1 MKYLGAFLLLVGI
14 VSVILNI
21 IQVNNIKKSC
31 GDNKEVKNIN
41 YGNGVLSIIVILIG
55 GMILFYKDQTV
66 KLGFG

>member
-1 MKYLGAFLLLVGI
+1 MKYLGAFLLLAGI

-41 YGNGVLSIIVILIG
+41 YVNGVLSIIVILIG